1 MAGTA
6 PPTGRPP
13 VSADTRARGLPPEAY
28 ETIPGDQYPPYVPPE
43 RIVPELTVKAIV
55 IGIILGVLFGA
66 ANAYLGLRVGLT
78 VSASIPAAVMS
89 IAIFRVLRTGTILET
104 NIVQTIGSAG
114 ESLAAG
120 VIFTLPA
127 LYIWGLDADWHV
139 LATVAFLGGL
149 LGVLFMIP
157 LRRFLV
163 SREHGNLPFP
173 EGTATAEVQVA
184 GETGGSKA
192 RLVFGGLGLGALFQ
206 LLVHSSAVAL
216 WPREPEAHVF
226 GATTTPGLRKTVVS
240 GDLTPELLG
249 VGFIIGPKIAGVM
262 LAGGLTAWFGL
273 IPLIDLFGAGLT
285 TPVFPETQALIG
297 DMEAGTIWTRY
308 VRYIGAGAVAGGGII
323 TLMRAVPLIWESLTV
338 GLRQVGGAEGS
349 RRRTDHDL
357 PLGGVLIAALA
368 VAVVL
373 WLVPYIQ
380 VSLLGALLMVI
391 FSFFFVTVSARIVGL
406 IGSSSNPVSGMTI
419 AALLVTSLI
428 FLSLGYTDASAPVA
442 VLLVGA
448 VVCISAAIAGDTS
461 QDLKCGFLVGA
472 TPWRQQVAEMIGLPF
487 AAVSMAFVLKL
498 LHSSYGIGS
507 ADLAAP
513 QATLMATVIDGVL
526 TQSLPWALVFVGVAI
541 AVVVELLGVPS
552 LPFAVG
558 LYLPLALTTP
568 IFAGGVVRW
577 LIEKRYRGEELQEK
591 REAGVL
597 YSSGL
602 IAGAALLGVLI
613 AIPVAFAPEM
623 IEAINVGPEWAGAA
637 APLLSLLAFLAL
649 AASVYILASRA
660 QTPAATHHP
669 SAGIRREEM

>member
-1 MAGTA
+1 MAQSASGSSATK
-6 PPTGRPP
+6 PPP
-13 VSADTRARGLPPEAY
+13 ARGLPPEAY
-28 ETIPGDQYPPYVPPE
+28 EAIPGDQYVPYVPAE
-43 RIVPELTVKAIV
+43 RSMPELTVKAIV
-55 IGIILGVLFGA
+55 VGILLGVVFGA

-78 VSASIPAAVMS
+78 VSASIPAAVMA
-89 IAIFRVLRTGTILET
+89 IAIFRAMRTGTILET

-127 LYIWGLDADWHV
+127 LYIWGIDTEWYI
-139 LATVAFLGGL
+139 LATVAFLGSL

-157 LRRFLV
+157 LRRFLMV
-163 SREHGNLPFP
+163 REHGVLPFP

-184 GETGGSKA
+184 GEAGGSKA
-192 RLVFGGLGLGALFQ
+192 KLVFGGLGLGALYQ
-206 LLVHSSAVAL
+206 SLVHGSGFSL
-216 WPREPEAHVF
+216 WPGSPSTNLF
-226 GATTTPGLRKTVVS
+226 GGSEMPGLRKTVVA

-262 LAGGLTAWFGL
+262 LAGGLTAWLGL
-273 IPLIDLFGAGLT
+273 IPLIDLFGAGLD
-285 TPVFPETQALIG
+285 TPVPPETNALIG
-297 DMEAGTIWTRY
+297 AMSADTIWSSY

-323 TLMRAVPLIWESLTV
+323 TLLRALPLIWESLTV
-338 GLRQVGGAEGS
+338 GLRQVGGAATAVL
-349 RRRTDHDL
+349 RTDQDL
-357 PLGGVLIAALA
+357 PLRGVFLAAA
-368 VAVVL
+368 GVAVLL
-373 WLVPYIQ
+373 WWLPYIE
-380 VSLLGALLMVI
+380 VTFLGAILMVL

-428 FLSLGYTDASAPVA
+428 FLALGRTDPTAPVA

-472 TPWRQQVAEMIGLPF
+472 TPWKQQVAELIGLPF
-487 AAVSMAFVLKL
+487 AAVSMAFVLQL
-498 LHSSYGIGS
+498 LHASYGIGS
-507 ADLAAP
+507 AELAAP

-526 TQSLPWALVFVGVAI
+526 TQSLPWALVFVGIAI
-541 AVVVELLGVPS
+541 AVVIELLGVPS

-568 IFAGGVVRW
+568 IFTGGVVRW
-577 LIEKRYRGEELQEK
+577 VIEKRFTGTVLQEK

-597 YSSGL
+597 YASGL

-613 AIPVAFAPEM
+613 AIPVAFAPG
-623 IEAINVGPEWAGAA
+623 IIAAINVGSGWAGGA
-637 APLLSLLAFLAL
+637 APLVSLLAFTAL
-649 AASVYILASRA
+649 TLSIYFVAVRA
-660 QTPAATHHP
+660 ESDAVTHDP
-669 SAGIRREEM
+669 TGGVRAEEM